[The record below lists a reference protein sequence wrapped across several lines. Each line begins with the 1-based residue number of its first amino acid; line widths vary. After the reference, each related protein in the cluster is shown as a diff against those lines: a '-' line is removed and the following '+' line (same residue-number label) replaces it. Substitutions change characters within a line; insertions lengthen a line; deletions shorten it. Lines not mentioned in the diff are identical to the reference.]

1 MAAGTF
7 PATVAAQTAKLPP
20 RANGFLTIT
29 PLEAKALLEARSEV
43 VIIDVRSLEE
53 FREGAL
59 PDSVLV
65 PFFDA
70 MRGKI
75 LLPKDTPILLV
86 CAVGGRSMAVGRY
99 LAMQGYQEV
108 YNLKGGLDSWRSSAC
123 PARRARRRGSRE
135 TLAIPGRACLPS
147 RRRPAAEP
155 RRRVQP
161 RVPACQSGPQDLV
174 RSGSCAGAVLFRSRL
189 RI

>member
-1 MAAGTF
+1 MFAGNDSGGRIVKRGLKAGILAVATLFVCVSMAAGTF
-7 PATVAAQTAKLPP
+7 PATVTAQTAKLPP

-70 MRGKI
+70 MGGKI

-99 LAMQGYQEV
+99 LAMRGFQEV
-108 YNLKGGLDSWRSSAC
+108 YNLKGGLDAW
-123 PARRARRRGSRE
+123 
-135 TLAIPGRACLPS
+135 
-147 RRRPAAEP
+147 
-155 RRRVQP
+155 QQQ
-161 RVPACQSGPQDLV
+161 RVPLPV
-174 RSGSCAGAVLFRSRL
+174 RKKTG
-189 RI
+189 

>member
-1 MAAGTF
+1 MIAGNDSGGGSVTRRWKTGFLVGVALLGCFSAEAALLV
-7 PATVAAQTAKLPP
+7 ATAAQMAKLPP

-70 MRGKI
+70 MSGKI
-75 LLPKDTPILLV
+75 LLPKDTPLLLV

-99 LAMQGYQEV
+99 LAMQGFQEV
-108 YNLKGGLDSWRSSAC
+108 YNLKGGLDAWLEQRV
-123 PARRARRRGSRE
+123 PF
-135 TLAIPGRACLPS
+135 PS
-147 RRRPAAEP
+147 RKK
-155 RRRVQP
+155 
-161 RVPACQSGPQDLV
+161 
-174 RSGSCAGAVLFRSRL
+174 AG
-189 RI
+189 

>member
-1 MAAGTF
+1 MKRGWKAAIPAGIALIGCFGMVAGTF
-7 PATVAAQTAKLPP
+7 PATVSAQTAKLPP

-65 PFFDA
+65 PFFEA

-75 LLPKDTPILLV
+75 FLPKDTPILLV
-86 CAVGGRSMAVGRY
+86 CAVGGRSFAVGRY
-99 LAMQGYQEV
+99 LAMQGFQEV
-108 YNLKGGLDSWRSSAC
+108 YNLKGGLDAWQQQRVPL
-123 PARRARRRGSRE
+123 PARKKTG
-135 TLAIPGRACLPS
+135 
-147 RRRPAAEP
+147 
-155 RRRVQP
+155 
-161 RVPACQSGPQDLV
+161 
-174 RSGSCAGAVLFRSRL
+174 
-189 RI
+189 

>member
-1 MAAGTF
+1 MKRCWKRGFLAGVALVGFVSTVAGTF
-7 PATVAAQTAKLPP
+7 PGTVAAQTAKLPP
-20 RANGFLTIT
+20 RASGFLTIT

-59 PDSVLV
+59 PDSILV

-99 LAMQGYQEV
+99 LAMQGFQEV
-108 YNLKGGLDSWRSSAC
+108 YNLKGGLDAWQQQRV
-123 PARRARRRGSRE
+123 P
-135 TLAIPGRACLPS
+135 LPS
-147 RRRPAAEP
+147 RKK
-155 RRRVQP
+155 
-161 RVPACQSGPQDLV
+161 
-174 RSGSCAGAVLFRSRL
+174 AG
-189 RI
+189 